1 MRRSTLIFAT
11 ALAALLS
18 LALGLQGSAQAQ
30 QPFPSRPIKFIVP
43 YPPGAS
49 TDNIARAFA
58 QELSKELKTPVVV
71 ENRPGAGNAVGA
83 LAFKSQPADGYTLMF
98 QTTELF
104 ASKLANPALGYEFSD
119 FEVIAPLARTPFTLI
134 VPASNKTKT
143 LDELK
148 AHAAKKNNELDFG
161 SLGLGANLYTMLSR
175 TLSEQLRVKPNMI
188 PYKGGMEGLTAVM
201 SGQIDAY
208 LATVGLT
215 YQQKD
220 NPKIDILALTSDGS
234 TNPFFPNLKSFKEL
248 GIKDMVFYSLYGVV
262 VRPDTPEAIKTQL
275 KQAARL
281 VNDSEEMKR
290 IRRQIALEEF
300 PASLDEF
307 NAEVRNVIQRMRAA
321 YEQEQKH

>member
-1 MRRSTLIFAT
+1 MRRSTLIGAT

-18 LALGLQGSAQAQ
+18 LTVGFQGSAHAEQA
-30 QPFPSRPIKFIVP
+30 FPSRPIKFIVP

-49 TDNIARAFA
+49 TDNVARAFA
-58 QELSKELKTPVVV
+58 QELSKELKTPVIV

-83 LAFKSQPADGYTLMF
+83 LAFKQQPADGYTLFF

-104 ASKLANPALGYEFSD
+104 ASKLANPELNYEFND
-119 FEVIAPLARTPFTLI
+119 FEIIAPLARTPFTLV
-134 VPASNKTKT
+134 VPASNQIKT

-148 AHAAKKNNELDFG
+148 ASAVKKKNELDFG

-175 TLSEQLRVKPNMI
+175 TLSEQLGVKPNMI
-188 PYKGGMEGLTAVM
+188 PYKGGVEGLTAVM

-208 LATVGLT
+208 LATVGLA

-220 NPKIDILALTSDGS
+220 NPKIHILALTSDGGA
-234 TNPFFPNLKSFKEL
+234 NPFFPNVKSFKEQ

-275 KQAARL
+275 QQAAGR
-281 VNDSEEMKR
+281 VTNSEEMKR
-290 IRRQIALEEF
+290 IRRQIALEDF
-300 PASLDEF
+300 PGTLDEF
-307 NAEVRNVIQRMRAA
+307 KAGMNNVRQRMEAA
-321 YEQEQKH
+321 YKQEQKR